1 MVRDISLEQA
11 PSDLDEL
18 LTDLDAGQ
26 GNVGARALS
35 AALTLHGRAG
45 DGGAA
50 LDEAERMRRIA
61 DCCEILSNQ
70 LDADP
75 REL

>member
-18 LTDLDAGQ
+18 LSDLDAGQ

-35 AALTLHGRAG
+35 AALSLHGRAI
-45 DGGAA
+45 DGGAVST
-50 LDEAERMRRIA
+50 EAQRMRRIA
-61 DCCEILSNQ
+61 ECCEVLSNQ

-75 REL
+75 T